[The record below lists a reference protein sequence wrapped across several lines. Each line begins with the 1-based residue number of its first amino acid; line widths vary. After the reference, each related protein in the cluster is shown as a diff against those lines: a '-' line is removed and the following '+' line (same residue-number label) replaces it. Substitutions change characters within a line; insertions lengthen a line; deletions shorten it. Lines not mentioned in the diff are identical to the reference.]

1 MPLQIIRNDIT
12 KVRAD
17 VIVNTANPEAAVGA
31 GVDSAIYKAAG
42 YDRLLSERKKIG
54 RMKPGEA
61 KETPAFDLPA
71 KYIIHTVGPAWL
83 GGDMGEADT
92 VAKCYRNSL
101 ELALKLG
108 CESIAFPLISTGTLG
123 FPKDLAL
130 RTAISEITDFLL
142 RSDMNVFLVVYN
154 KEAFE
159 LSGKLFEDV
168 RSYIEESQV
177 ISRREMMP
185 NSSYGRIEGHIPDM
199 ADLGA
204 PTMGGTLFD
213 LSEASVEDLLEK
225 KGETFQQHLFRLIDR
240 KGLDDIE
247 VYKKANLDR
256 KLFSKIK
263 GNVNYNP
270 SKRTAVALAISLE
283 LNEDE
288 ALDLLGKAG
297 YTFSDASKADIIVRY
312 FIERGEYDIN
322 EINCCLFEFGQQIL
336 GA

>member
-1 MPLQIIRNDIT
+1 MPLQIVRNDIT
-12 KVRAD
+12 KVKAD
-17 VIVNTANPEAAVGA
+17 AVVNTANPLAAVGA

-42 YDRLLSERKKIG
+42 YDKLLSERKKIG
-54 RMKPGEA
+54 RMEPGEA
-61 KETPAFDLPA
+61 KETPAFGLSA
-71 KYIIHTVGPAWL
+71 KYIIHTVGPAWC
-83 GGDMGEADT
+83 GGDKGEAET

-101 ELALKLG
+101 ELAEKLG

-123 FPKDLAL
+123 FPKGLAL
-130 RTAISEITDFLL
+130 KTAISEITDFLFG
-142 RSDMNVFLVVYN
+142 SDMNVLLVVYN

-159 LSGKLFEDV
+159 LSGKLVGDV

-177 ISRREMMP
+177 VSRKEMMP
-185 NSSYGRIEGHIPDM
+185 NSSFGRISGHIPDM

-204 PTMGGTLFD
+204 PRTGGSLFD
-213 LSEASVEDLLEK
+213 LSEASVEEFLEK

-297 YTFSDASKADIIVRY
+297 YTFSDASTADIIVRY
-312 FIERGEYDIN
+312 FIEKGEYDIN

>member
-1 MPLQIIRNDIT
+1 MPLQIVRNDIT
-12 KVRAD
+12 KVKAD

-42 YDRLLSERKKIG
+42 YDKLLSERKKIG
-54 RMKPGEA
+54 RMRPGEA

-83 GGDMGEADT
+83 GGDKGEEEI

-130 RTAISEITDFLL
+130 RTAISEITDFLF
-142 RSDMNVFLVVYN
+142 RSDMNVLLVVYN

-177 ISRREMMP
+177 ISRKEMMP
-185 NSSYGRIEGHIPDM
+185 NSSFGRIEGHIPGM
-199 ADLGA
+199 ADYGA
-204 PTMGGTLFD
+204 PLFD
-213 LSEASVEDLLEK
+213 LEEASVEDFLEK

-240 KGLDDIE
+240 NGLDDIE

-297 YTFSDASKADIIVRY
+297 YTFSDASTADIIVRY
-312 FIERGEYDIN
+312 FIERGDYDIN